1 VDTGMHYL
9 GWSRQQSIDFMYTH
23 TATTHVNVRN
33 EVDRYIA
40 WPGQALAYVTGKREI
55 VRLRERA
62 QHALGPQFD
71 LRRFHHAVLRN
82 GAIPL
87 TLLDD
92 EIERWS
98 TTGG

>member
-1 VDTGMHYL
+1 MY
-9 GWSRQQSIDFMYTH
+9 SR
-23 TATTHVNVRN
+23 TATTQVHVRN

-40 WPGQALAYVTGKREI
+40 WPGQALAYVTGRREI

-62 QHALGPQFD
+62 QHTLGPRFD

-92 EIERWS
+92 EVERW
-98 TTGG
+98 TAAQA

>member
-1 VDTGMHYL
+1 
-9 GWSRQQSIDFMYTH
+9 
-23 TATTHVNVRN
+23 
-33 EVDRYIA
+33 
-40 WPGQALAYVTGKREI
+40 

-62 QHALGPQFD
+62 RLTLGPRFD

-92 EIERWS
+92 EIERWIAREA
-98 TTGG
+98 

>member
-1 VDTGMHYL
+1 
-9 GWSRQQSIDFMYTH
+9 MYSH
-23 TATTHVNVRN
+23 TATTRAHVRN

-55 VRLRERA
+55 VRLRKRA
-62 QHALGPQFD
+62 QGELGTRFD
-71 LRRFHHAVLRN
+71 LRRFHHAVLSN

-92 EIERWS
+92 EIERW
-98 TTGG
+98 TTTEARA

>member
-1 VDTGMHYL
+1 
-9 GWSRQQSIDFMYTH
+9 
-23 TATTHVNVRN
+23 
-33 EVDRYIA
+33 
-40 WPGQALAYVTGKREI
+40 VTGKREI

-62 QHALGPQFD
+62 ERALGPRFE

-92 EIERWS
+92 EIGRW
-98 TTGG
+98 TTAQA